1 MHGGGTSGKRLV
13 RSVSTRFRAASTDNC
28 MQVQKRCNDL
38 QVVGLL
44 GIIVCALVPAVGM
57 PAWDAFNADPN
68 VEHRGPAAGF
78 QKSAMWGEIKKE

>member
-1 MHGGGTSGKRLV
+1 MQLYKR
-13 RSVSTRFRAASTDNC
+13 RDT
-28 MQVQKRCNDL
+28 L

-44 GIIVCALVPAVGM
+44 GVIVCALVPAVGM
-57 PAWDAFNADPN
+57 PAWDAINADPN